1 MNPFAFLLALFIL
14 CTISFFVIGY
24 GTRFDSLCFI
34 AGNTSFWASIV
45 MMKQNMF
52 IEEGTL

>member
-1 MNPFAFLLALFIL
+1 MNPFAFLLALFVL
-14 CTISFFVIGY
+14 CTISFFVIGH

-52 IEEGTL
+52 IEEGTR